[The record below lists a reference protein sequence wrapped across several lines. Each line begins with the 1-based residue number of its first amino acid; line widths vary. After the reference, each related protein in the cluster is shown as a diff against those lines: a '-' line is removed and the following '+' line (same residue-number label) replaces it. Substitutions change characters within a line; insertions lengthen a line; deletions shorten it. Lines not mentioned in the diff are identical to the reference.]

1 MRRIA
6 LAAMAAL
13 VAAPA
18 MAQDGTRLPLF
29 EAGIFGGG
37 GWLPDYPAAAQN
49 HARGVVLPFL
59 IYRGELLRSDERGL
73 RGRILR
79 GRDLEF
85 SLSFNGSLRA
95 SSRDNRAREGMPD
108 LDYLG
113 EVGPALRWVA
123 WRDGS
128 RRRITLELPFRA
140 VFSTD
145 FSQTHYRG
153 YTFAPELAFEQTGL
167 FFPRARARVGI
178 GPVFGSGRF
187 MDYFYQVRGEFARPG
202 RPAYDAHGGYLG
214 TRLQFSYRVPVTDRI
229 SIGGGGR
236 LENFSGATNADS
248 PLFRREFNFTLL
260 GGVSFALY
268 RSEATVASAA
278 EPFD

>member
-1 MRRIA
+1 MRLLLA
-6 LAAMAAL
+6 GAAMLA
-13 VAAPA
+13 AAPA
-18 MAQDGTRLPLF
+18 VAQENPRLPLF
-29 EAGIFGGG
+29 EAGIFGGA
-37 GWLPDYPAAAQN
+37 GWLPDYPAAEQN
-49 HARGVVLPFL
+49 HVRGVVLPFL

-73 RGRILR
+73 RGRILH

-85 SLSFNGSLRA
+85 SLSFSGSLRA

-123 WRDGS
+123 WRDGG

-145 FSQTHYRG
+145 FSQMHYRG
-153 YTFAPELAFEQTGL
+153 YTIAPELAFEQTGL
-167 FFPRARARVGI
+167 LFPRSRARVGI

-187 MDYFYQVRGEFARPG
+187 MDYFYQVKGEFSRPG

-214 TRLQFSYRVPVTDRI
+214 TRLQFSYRVPVNDRI

-236 LENFSGATNADS
+236 LENFSGATNAGS
-248 PLFRREFNFTLL
+248 PLFRREFNVTLL
-260 GGVSFALY
+260 AGVSFALY
-268 RSEATVASAA
+268 QSEATVSSAA